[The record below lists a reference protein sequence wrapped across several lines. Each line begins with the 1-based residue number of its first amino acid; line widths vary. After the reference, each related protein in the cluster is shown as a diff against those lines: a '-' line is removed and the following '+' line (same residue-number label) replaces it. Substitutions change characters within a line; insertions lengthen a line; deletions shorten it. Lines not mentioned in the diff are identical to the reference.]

1 MKLKRCFK
9 TVLSSLLAAAMI
21 ITAAP
26 AGLSLSV
33 QAAPTDETASD
44 AVQVTD
50 MLEAVVPANDATT
63 PDLTSNGGDAS
74 ASPVV
79 DGNSVTFNYVGTE
92 DTAAVTVAGS
102 MNNWS
107 PSANALIEGEDN
119 VWSTTIND
127 LAAGY
132 YEYKF
137 VVDSQWKP
145 DPSNTLKASDT
156 SSNSV
161 FIING
166 LLDTELTAAQGTVV
180 DLPTSLE
187 AYDAV
192 IDYASATSIPDKESK
207 AVTYA
212 LVSNVEGVTLD
223 GDSGSQKLTLP
234 AGLAETTTAITLTAS
249 ENGNTNNTCTVTVK
263 VVKAIVTSPVVGNGT
278 ITFNYSDSEAT
289 SLYVNY
295 GKVGSNGWKK
305 KEMAKDNETG
315 YWTVTVK
322 AGPGTYAYGFM
333 PNGSGWSVDPLN
345 PNHVEPSNPNSNSV
359 VTVTNQGEVVSPEIS
374 GKQVT
379 FRYEDATHSKTKVVV
394 TGEGEALTAW
404 SADGIPMEYNDVSG
418 YWELTL
424 NLSAGLYAYKFVAD
438 GSWEFDLLNMPPAGT
453 DNSEFVVIGLADYKT
468 QVEKGSE
475 AVVLPKTLS
484 LYGEDGNATD
494 ANVTYTLSAET
505 SKEEY
510 SNKIVLGK
518 DAEGNQTI
526 CVAEDFPADTVEA
539 FTLTAT
545 DGNNNT
551 SVVTINVVKKLYTYN
566 IYYYDE
572 EHRTEETPTIND
584 AALWIYSQNVN
595 GKEYAF
601 TETVSMKADDD
612 KEHTWLKA
620 TVQLDYTDVRIIP
633 KSKSADPTKPDW
645 TWQDAGRG
653 YVNEV
658 PDDETN
664 LYIIY
669 DDDKNIYTELPQTVK
684 KEKRYLVVEYERTD
698 SIDNWYLYTWNSGY
712 GSDVWV
718 PFEKVDDKNG
728 IASVRIKNGLESL
741 SFCLVNTPTKGDWNS
756 ATKDGG
762 DWLISV
768 PVDQYVVKVKMA
780 EGQGVTKQYPYN
792 IGYELDPENN
802 TIHFYY
808 RDDTAFAA
816 GSEGGFDSV
825 AIDIDGTENT
835 MSWDAENQRYYYD
848 YVESDNNLHESYNYR
863 YKRTLATPPDDFEAY
878 VLDKFNDTMTT
889 VEKDSQQVDYSVVEY
904 KKFDAEVVA
913 EFYNPSMDYND
924 NNVLSI
930 SFKEGESNEQ
940 IVGIE
945 VGSATANLT
954 EVGFAPDTPID
965 PQLLELSIAVGEWI
979 EAGTKTIPVTVFDQ
993 YNNKYTTETTVEVV
1007 NRNKGD
1013 DFDWDE
1019 AVIYFAVTDRFFDGN
1034 KSNNGKG
1041 YNTDEATGGS
1051 SYHGGDFKGLTQ
1063 KLDYLQ
1069 DLGVNTIWI
1078 TPIVANDMAEGLT
1091 TSEGLASWGY
1101 HGYWASN
1108 FEKLDSHLGTEKEF
1122 KALLDAAHK
1131 RGMKI
1136 MVDVVLNHAGYNN
1149 EEYFNNIL
1157 KDEEGNPVRMIREDD
1172 EMVNGDD
1179 KRSSLSGLPDFLTE
1193 NPEVRDLLVEWQS
1206 NWVSKYD
1213 IDYYRVDT
1221 VKHVDDTTWSAF
1233 KNALTKIDPEFK
1245 MIGEWAGAGYS
1256 TDTGMLYSGRMDSL
1270 LDFDFNNEA
1279 TKFVNGDI
1287 AEVESFLTARNS
1299 AIDNTASLGA
1309 FIGSHDEDGFAY
1321 KLVHPE
1327 SGTGVSEEQ
1336 AMALTKVAASL
1347 QITAKGQ
1354 TVIYYGEEIGMT
1366 GANNYPYQDNRYD
1379 FDWSLVNDDND
1390 MLAHYKKLLS
1400 IRDQYSEV
1408 FAKGVRTTI
1417 AADDDEGYD
1426 VFKKEYGGID
1436 VYTAL
1441 NINDSEKEV
1450 IIPGFRPNTYVKDL
1464 YSLKLYRTDASGNVT
1479 ISIPAVADGG
1489 TAVLVE
1495 SDTDKLFY
1503 VDAIEDQT
1511 YTGNAV
1517 TLDTD
1522 DLKVWYGTTLLEAG
1536 KDYKVSYKNNKT
1548 VGTATVTVTGIGN
1561 YEGKETASFN
1571 IVAKNLADSDVTI
1584 TMQTDL
1590 IETGRALKP
1599 LTAVTYN
1606 GKKLGTKD
1614 YTVSYN
1620 AIGEEASKTPVKD
1633 VKTAGKYEMII
1644 TAVNKNFTGSVTKEF
1659 TVYAKADTLYMKDV
1673 NITLEY
1679 TTHEYTGAALKPTVT
1694 VTKKDK
1700 AKTPI
1705 ATDAYSVTYD
1715 NNTDIGKAAKVTI
1728 TGVPAK
1734 GLIGTVEKTFTIT
1747 GTDISKVAEV
1757 DLTNW
1762 KTEVT
1767 YDVTA
1772 RSAVQTNVTLKAKAG
1787 VDAEILA
1794 DDYTVSYQKNDKPG
1808 TATMLFT
1815 GKGKYTGTIK
1825 KTFKVTKAAL
1835 KEDDIFAGSTAVYL
1849 KKGSKVDVIVS
1860 LDEIILTEGKD
1871 YKLTFKNNK
1880 AVTTENMAD
1889 NKKPSVT
1896 ITGMGAFTGSV
1907 TKYFTI
1913 VPSDIDSLDVSVAD
1927 VAYQNKKGKYI
1938 SVPVVTE
1945 ADGTKLA
1952 NNKDFTCTYSLS
1964 DGTILTKN
1972 DVVDAGE
1979 QVKVTITAK
1988 GPNYT
1993 GETNNSYEVKVQD
2006 LSKAKVTVKAQVYT
2020 GEEIKLDASDFT
2032 IKVGDTT
2039 LKEGKHYYID
2049 EDSYKNNID
2058 KGTASVTIVGMGN
2071 YGGKKTVDFKITGRA
2086 VAWWWNL
2093 LH

>member
-21 ITAAP
+21 VTAAP

-33 QAAPTDETASD
+33 QAAPTDETVPD
-44 AVQVTD
+44 AAQVTEENTVIAETTEPGEGTVTAAAVDTSTGWWGPTIDSEGKVTLYYYGTVSEGVKVKGGWDTSWADLCD
-50 MLEAVVPANDATT
+50 MVLQDDGGYAYTLPLEKAPR
-63 PDLTSNGGDAS
+63 DLNFEYGYEADGEWS
-74 ASPVV
+74 V
-79 DGNSVTFNYVGTE
+79 DNFNPNTKGNSKIVRNPQADTSGNVTLYYYPETHGAYPTVKVKYRAQGSTGDYQEVVMTTGVAPYTKVLTAQISGLADGTYEYVLDVNGAEKEDLNRAAGDQTFTVSSYPQPDGRPSPEINGKEVTFHYYAP
-92 DTAAVTVAGS
+92 TASSVKLAGS
-102 MNNWS
+102 MNDSW
-107 PSANALIEGEDN
+107 
-119 VWSTTIND
+119 
-127 LAAGY
+127 GY
-132 YEYKF
+132 QSDM
-137 VVDSQWKP
+137 VLDS
-145 DPSNTLKASDT
+145 
-156 SSNSV
+156 
-161 FIING
+161 
-166 LLDTELTAAQGTVV
+166 
-180 DLPTSLE
+180 
-187 AYDAV
+187 
-192 IDYASATSIPDKESK
+192 
-207 AVTYA
+207 
-212 LVSNVEGVTLD
+212 
-223 GDSGSQKLTLP
+223 
-234 AGLAETTTAITLTAS
+234 
-249 ENGNTNNTCTVTVK
+249 
-263 VVKAIVTSPVVGNGT
+263 
-278 ITFNYSDSEAT
+278 
-289 SLYVNY
+289 
-295 GKVGSNGWKK
+295 
-305 KEMAKDNETG
+305 ETG
-315 YWTVTVK
+315 YFSFTKTVS
-322 AGPGTYAYGFM
+322 
-333 PNGSGWSVDPLN
+333 SG
-345 PNHVEPSNPNSNSV
+345 
-359 VTVTNQGEVVSPEIS
+359 
-374 GKQVT
+374 
-379 FRYEDATHSKTKVVV
+379 
-394 TGEGEALTAW
+394 
-404 SADGIPMEYNDVSG
+404 EYQ
-418 YWELTL
+418 
-424 NLSAGLYAYKFVAD
+424 YKFVAD
-438 GSWEFDLLNMPPAGT
+438 GNWITDPLNTNPKKGG
-453 DNSEFVVIGLADYKT
+453 NSTFVVAGLEDAKAE
-468 QVEKGSE
+468 VIVGSS
-475 AVVLPKTLS
+475 VDLPKTLKC
-484 LYGEDGNATD
+484 YDGTSTAESVGV
-494 ANVTYTLSAET
+494 ANEAVTYALSEETAAKEWAEKVTLAEADGIT
-505 SKEEY
+505 TLK
-510 SNKIVLGK
+510 VAADLP
-518 DAEGNQTI
+518 AEVT
-526 CVAEDFPADTVEA
+526 E
-539 FTLTAT
+539 FTLTAE
-545 DGNNNT
+545 DKDDHT
-551 SVVTINVVKKLYTYN
+551 SVVTVTVVNKVYNYT

-572 EHRTEETPTIND
+572 EHGSSKDN
-584 AALWIYSQNVN
+584 AALWIWENEGAGGVLYD
-595 GKEYAF
+595 F
-601 TETVSMKADDD
+601 TAEEVLSDGN
-612 KEHTWLKA
+612 TWLKA
-620 TVQLDYTDVRIIP
+620 EVPLSYTDLRIIP
-633 KSKSADPTKPDW
+633 KNSGATWD
-645 TWQDAGRG
+645 WQDGARAFT
-653 YVNEV
+653 NEAE
-658 PDDETN
+658 DENVT
-664 LYIIY
+664 LYIVY
-669 DDDKNIYTELPQTVK
+669 GDGTKIYTALPEVK
-684 KEKRYLVVEYERTD
+684 PIEKNYLVVEYERND
-698 SIDNWYLYTWNSGY
+698 GSAQDWYLYTWNSGLGNAVY
-712 GSDVWV
+712 V
-718 PFEKVDDKNG
+718 PFEAADDKW
-728 IASVRIKNGLESL
+728 IATVPVKRGLESI
-741 SFCLVNTPTKGDWNS
+741 SYCIEKEVDGEHWAS
-756 ATKDGG
+756 KDGN
-762 DWLISV
+762 DYV
-768 PVDQYVVKVKMA
+768 CPMPVDQKVVKIKME
-780 EGQGVTKQYPYN
+780 EGKGITYTYPYN
-792 IGYELDPENN
+792 KGYEIDVKNK
-802 TIHFYY
+802 TIHFYF
-808 RDDTAFAA
+808 RDDDVFIA
-816 GSEGGFDSV
+816 GSEGGYDSV
-825 AIDIDGTENT
+825 SVEIDGQKQAMVFNP
-835 MSWDAENQRYYYD
+835 DAQRYEYD
-848 YVESDNNLHESYNYR
+848 FVEAEGLQEKDYLYR
-863 YKRTLATPPDDFEAY
+863 YELKNGESTSYA
-878 VLDKFNDTMTT
+878 LDLFNEKTT
-889 VEKDSQQVDYSVVEY
+889 IEEEIEYSVCTYEL
-904 KKFDAEVVA
+904 FDVDVKAEMYFG
-913 EFYNPSMDYND
+913 EMDYND
-924 NNVLSI
+924 NNVLSVSFEGADGADI
-930 SFKEGESNEQ
+930 SEM
-940 IVGIE
+940 E
-945 VGSATANLT
+945 VVAATADLT
-954 EVGFAPDTPID
+954 EVGFSADTAID
-965 PQLLELSIAVGEWI
+965 TQLLELSIAVGDWI

-993 YNNKYTTETTVEVV
+993 YNNKYTAEATVEVV
-1007 NRNKGD
+1007 NRNKGN

-1041 YNTDEATGGS
+1041 YNTNEATGGS

-1091 TSEGLASWGY
+1091 TPEGLASWGY

-1108 FEKLDSHLGTEKEF
+1108 FEKLDSHLGTEREF

-1157 KDEEGNPVRMIREDD
+1157 KDEEGNPVRMIREGD
-1172 EMVNGDD
+1172 EIVIGDD
-1179 KRSSLSGLPDFLTE
+1179 KKNPLSDLPDFLTE

-1245 MIGEWAGAGYS
+1245 MIGEWAGAGYA

-1287 AEVESFLTARNS
+1287 AEVESFLTARND

-1400 IRDQYSEV
+1400 IRDLYSEV
-1408 FAKGVRTTI
+1408 FAKGDRTTI
-1417 AADDDEGYD
+1417 EADDVEGYD

-1450 IIPGFRPNTYVKDL
+1450 IITGFAPNTYVKDL
-1464 YSLKLYRTDASGNVT
+1464 YSLKLYRTDASGKVT
-1479 ISIPAVADGG
+1479 ISIPAAADGG

-1517 TLDTD
+1517 TLDTA

-1590 IETGRALKP
+1590 IETGKALKP

-1659 TVYAKADTLYMKDV
+1659 TVYAKADTLYMKAV
-1673 NITLEY
+1673 NIELEY

-1694 VTKKDK
+1694 VTKKDSTK
-1700 AKTPI
+1700 I
-1705 ATDAYSVTYD
+1705 ASDAYKVTYD

-1734 GLIGTVEKTFTIT
+1734 GLIGTVEKTFAIT

-1767 YDVTA
+1767 YDVITG
-1772 RSAVQTNVTLKAKAG
+1772 SAVQTNVTLKAKAG

-1794 DDYTVSYQKNDKPG
+1794 EDYTVSYQKNDKPG

-1815 GKGKYTGTIK
+1815 GKGKYTGIIK

-1835 KEDDIFAGSTAVYL
+1835 EKDDIFAGSTAVYL

-1896 ITGMGAFTGSV
+1896 ITGMGAFSGSV

-1913 VPSDIDSLDVSVAD
+1913 VPSDIDSLNVSVAD

-1945 ADGTKLA
+1945 ADGTKLV
-1952 NNKDFTCTYSLS
+1952 NNKDFTCTYLLE
-1964 DGTILTKN
+1964 DGTSLTKN
-1972 DVVDAGE
+1972 DVVDADE
-1979 QVKVTITAK
+1979 EVCVTITAK
-1988 GPNYT
+1988 GPNYV
-1993 GETNNSYEVKVQD
+1993 GETSKRYLITVQD

-2049 EDSYKNNID
+2049 EDSYKNNTD